1 VEWNGKERK
10 QRAPAP
16 VLALAAQ
23 NLAVASTSS
32 TLIGHVNNG
41 DGDVTPHTDGKKV
54 RKALEL
60 CVRCHARTHACALP
74 VCRIHRRA
82 SSTTLCPS
90 AQSNIR
96 PASSFRDCLL
106 LLPPPLA
113 SSCSCLQ
120 SIHLVCYSDANNI

>member
-54 RKALEL
+54 RKAL
-60 CVRCHARTHACALP
+60 
-74 VCRIHRRA
+74 
-82 SSTTLCPS
+82 
-90 AQSNIR
+90 
-96 PASSFRDCLL
+96 
-106 LLPPPLA
+106 
-113 SSCSCLQ
+113 
-120 SIHLVCYSDANNI
+120 